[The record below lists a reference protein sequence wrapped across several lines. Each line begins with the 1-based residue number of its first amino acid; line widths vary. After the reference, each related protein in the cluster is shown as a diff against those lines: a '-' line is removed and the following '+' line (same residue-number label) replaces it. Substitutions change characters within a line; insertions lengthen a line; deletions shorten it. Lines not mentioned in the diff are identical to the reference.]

1 MNFWQRFLWKKKSC
15 CVSFAM
21 SKRPPLPDHGSRS
34 PPLQR
39 AGNKSNSGFFTKKKG
54 LYMASLAVLSI
65 MTIHTIIRS
74 IEVEGETAVDESSEH
89 SWFRI
94 NRNIGCRKL
103 KKPRVLCACALG
115 AEQRSADN
123 LASNLKALG
132 SKVRLCSC
140 ADGF

>member
-1 MNFWQRFLWKKKSC
+1 
-15 CVSFAM
+15 M
-21 SKRPPLPDHGSRS
+21 SKRPPLPEHHPNGSRS

-39 AGNKSNSGFFTKKKG
+39 AGNKSNNGFFTKKKAVY
-54 LYMASLAVLSI
+54 LASLAVLSI

-74 IEVEGETAVDESSEH
+74 IEVEGETPVDESSEH

-132 SKVRLCSC
+132 SEVRLHIC
-140 ADGF
+140 AQSI